1 MTLQADDDIQ
11 ISKNIMM
18 SVVSP
23 LLENAVAASPVNS
36 EIKVNISNTDYMINI
51 ILENECESAPQL
63 SDLQKNGYSSKKDH
77 IGTGLETVR
86 HFLTLLGGKELD
98 ISIDNNIIKFSLQ
111 FPSK

>member
-1 MTLQADDDIQ
+1 MTLDADEDIH

-36 EIKVNISNTDYMINI
+36 EIKVYISHTDSIINI
-51 ILENECESAPQL
+51 ILENECENVPLL
-63 SDLQKNGYSSKKDH
+63 SDLHKNGYSSKKDH

-98 ISIDNNIIKFSLQ
+98 ISLDNQIIKFSLQ

>member
-1 MTLQADDDIQ
+1 
-11 ISKNIMM
+11 M

-36 EIKVNISNTDYMINI
+36 EIKVNISHADSMINI
-51 ILENECESAPQL
+51 ILENECENAPLL
-63 SDLQKNGYSSKKDH
+63 SDLYKNGYSSKKDH

-98 ISIDNNIIKFSLQ
+98 ISLDNQIIKFSLQ